1 MVTFVDRAL
10 VAYHDPTA
18 LAQLL
23 TGGAPGPY
31 PRLVR
36 LVSSVYPTENVTVT
50 AVSNLAVAGVTPL
63 VRYELLETLSLTNTS
78 SQPTYALSEVRGIR
92 RHSGRPAY
100 ADLLANLTLTIQAT
114 RDFGGIDT
122 AEFDAIE
129 DIQSF
134 ADFQSR
140 FTYLDLDG
148 FLAEHRITT
157 VEELRTRYEYLR
169 GELHFTAP
177 TDDEKN
183 PPTFTVQIPLAC
195 LLSEGLTLVDA
206 LRLTTDLRAAAD
218 AADVG
223 RTDPMFG
230 PPQHAVATAIVFPA
244 AALGPGVPTAD
255 QIDAVCAAVGVL
267 PLFASP
273 P

>member
-10 VAYHDPTA
+10 VAYHDPTT

-23 TGGAPGPY
+23 TGGTSGPY
-31 PRLVR
+31 PRLIR
-36 LVSSVYPTENVTVT
+36 LVGSVYSTDDVTVT
-50 AVSNLAVAGVTPL
+50 AVSDLAVTGVTPL
-63 VRYELLETLSLTNTS
+63 VRYELLETLSLTNTA
-78 SQPTYALSEVRGIR
+78 SQPTYAVSELRGIR
-92 RHSGRPAY
+92 RHSGQPAY
-100 ADLLANLTLTIQAT
+100 ADLVANLTLTIQAT

-122 AEFDAIE
+122 VEFDPIE

-134 ADFQSR
+134 ADFQNR
-140 FTYLDLDG
+140 FTDLDVDV
-148 FLAEHRITT
+148 FLAEHDITT
-157 VEELRTRYEYLR
+157 VDELRTRYEYLR

-183 PPTFTVQIPLAC
+183 PPTFTVQIPLAL
-195 LLSEGLTLVDA
+195 LLSEGLVLADA
-206 LRLTTDLRAAAD
+206 LRLAADLRAAAD

-223 RTDPMFG
+223 RTDSMFG
-230 PPQHAVATAIVFPA
+230 PPLHAMAIAIVFPA
-244 AALGPGVPTAD
+244 DELGPGVPTAD
-255 QIDAVCAAVGVL
+255 QIDTVFADAGVL